1 MSFSRISNQQTS
13 QATSSTL
20 PISSTHT
27 SRATSPTLQNFE
39 ELPLISR
46 PPTPTF
52 ATRSYTSSLQNQ
64 PEPLY
69 VHKVL
74 VAVADK
80 GCQTPDSKSHT
91 IIDSLEPVPTILEN
105 HSQSLE
111 FLYSRLTEINNTLI
125 SKDRQVKSK
134 VVFEDQAR
142 RQTEAEAGK
151 NKAQVVQ
158 ILRNSE
164 NIKIKNEQL
173 NCMQISTIVIAV
185 IILLYKIIEE
195 VIENFT

>member
-74 VAVADK
+74 VADK
-80 GCQTPDSKSHT
+80 SCQTPNSKSHT
-91 IIDSLEPVPTILEN
+91 IIDSLEPVPSILEN
-105 HSQSLE
+105 NSQRLE
-111 FLYSRLTEINNTLI
+111 FLYSKLTEINNTLI

-142 RQTEAEAGK
+142 RQAEAEAGK

-164 NIKIKNEQL
+164 NIKVENEKL
-173 NCMQISTIVIAV
+173 NCMQISTIIIAV

>member
-13 QATSSTL
+13 QATSPTL

-27 SRATSPTLQNFE
+27 SRATSPTFE
-39 ELPLISR
+39 ELPLIPR
-46 PPTPTF
+46 PTTPTF

-91 IIDSLEPVPTILEN
+91 IIDSLEPVPSILEN
-105 HSQSLE
+105 NSQRLE
-111 FLYSRLTEINNTLI
+111 FLYSMLTEIKKKLI

-134 VVFEDQAR
+134 VVFEEQAR
-142 RQTEAEAGK
+142 RQAEAG
-151 NKAQVVQ
+151 AT
-158 ILRNSE
+158 L
-164 NIKIKNEQL
+164 
-173 NCMQISTIVIAV
+173 TI
-185 IILLYKIIEE
+185 
-195 VIENFT
+195 

>member
-27 SRATSPTLQNFE
+27 SRATSPIFE
-39 ELPLISR
+39 ELPLIPR
-46 PPTPTF
+46 PTTPTF

-105 HSQSLE
+105 HSQRLE
-111 FLYSRLTEINNTLI
+111 FLYSMLTEIKNKLI

-134 VVFEDQAR
+134 VVFEDQVR
-142 RQTEAEAGK
+142 RQAKAEAGE

-164 NIKIKNEQL
+164 NIKVENEKL

>member
-27 SRATSPTLQNFE
+27 SRATSPIFE
-39 ELPLISR
+39 ELPLIPR
-46 PPTPTF
+46 PTTPTF

-91 IIDSLEPVPTILEN
+91 IIDSLEPVPSILEN
-105 HSQSLE
+105 NSQRLE
-111 FLYSRLTEINNTLI
+111 FLYSMLTEIKNKLI
-125 SKDRQVKSK
+125 SKDCQVKSK

-142 RQTEAEAGK
+142 RQAKAEAGE

-173 NCMQISTIVIAV
+173 NCMQISTIIIAV

>member
-46 PPTPTF
+46 PPTPNF

-74 VAVADK
+74 LADK
-80 GCQTPDSKSHT
+80 GCQTTVKYHQVIDNLEDVPLILDSNTTLLKEIKHK
-91 IIDSLEPVPTILEN
+91 
-105 HSQSLE
+105 
-111 FLYSRLTEINNTLI
+111 LTG
-125 SKDRQVKSK
+125 K

-142 RQTEAEAGK
+142 RQAEAEAGK

-164 NIKIKNEQL
+164 NIKIENEKL

>member
-1 MSFSRISNQQTS
+1 M
-13 QATSSTL
+13 
-20 PISSTHT
+20 
-27 SRATSPTLQNFE
+27 
-39 ELPLISR
+39 
-46 PPTPTF
+46 
-52 ATRSYTSSLQNQ
+52 
-64 PEPLY
+64 
-69 VHKVL
+69 
-74 VAVADK
+74 
-80 GCQTPDSKSHT
+80 
-91 IIDSLEPVPTILEN
+91 
-105 HSQSLE
+105 
-111 FLYSRLTEINNTLI
+111 I

-164 NIKIKNEQL
+164 NIKVENEKL
-173 NCMQISTIVIAV
+173 NCMQISTIIIAV

>member
-13 QATSSTL
+13 QATSTTL

-27 SRATSPTLQNFE
+27 SRATSPTFE
-39 ELPLISR
+39 ELPLIPR
-46 PPTPTF
+46 PTTPSF

-74 VAVADK
+74 LADK
-80 GCQTPDSKSHT
+80 GCQTTVKYHQVIDNLEDVPLILDSNTTLLKEIKHK
-91 IIDSLEPVPTILEN
+91 
-105 HSQSLE
+105 
-111 FLYSRLTEINNTLI
+111 LTG
-125 SKDRQVKSK
+125 K

-142 RQTEAEAGK
+142 RKAEAEAGK

-164 NIKIKNEQL
+164 NIKIENEKL

>member
-13 QATSSTL
+13 QATSTTL

-27 SRATSPTLQNFE
+27 SRATSPTFE
-39 ELPLISR
+39 ELPLIPR
-46 PPTPTF
+46 PTTPTF

-91 IIDSLEPVPTILEN
+91 IIDSLEPVPSILEN
-105 HSQSLE
+105 NSQRLE
-111 FLYSRLTEINNTLI
+111 FLYSMLTEIKNKLI

-142 RQTEAEAGK
+142 RQAKAEAGE

-164 NIKIKNEQL
+164 NIKVENEKL
-173 NCMQISTIVIAV
+173 NCMQISTIIIAV

>member
-27 SRATSPTLQNFE
+27 SRATSPIFE
-39 ELPLISR
+39 ELPLIPR
-46 PPTPTF
+46 PTTPTF

-91 IIDSLEPVPTILEN
+91 IIDSLEPVPSILEN
-105 HSQSLE
+105 NSQRLE
-111 FLYSRLTEINNTLI
+111 FLYSMLTEIKNKLI

-134 VVFEDQAR
+134 VVFEDQVR
-142 RQTEAEAGK
+142 RQAKAEAGE

-164 NIKIKNEQL
+164 NIKVENEKL
-173 NCMQISTIVIAV
+173 NCMQISTIIIAV

>member
-13 QATSSTL
+13 QATSTTL

-27 SRATSPTLQNFE
+27 SRATSPAFE
-39 ELPLISR
+39 ELPLIPR
-46 PPTPTF
+46 PTTPIF

-69 VHKVL
+69 IHKVV

-80 GCQTPDSKSHT
+80 GCQTPDSKFHT
-91 IIDSLEPVPTILEN
+91 IIDSLEPVPSILEN
-105 HSQSLE
+105 HSQHLE
-111 FLYSRLTEINNTLI
+111 FLYSMLTEIKNKLN
-125 SKDRQVKSK
+125 SKNLQVRS
-134 VVFEDQAR
+134 VVFEEEAQTR
-142 RQTEAEAGK
+142 RKAEVEAKE
-151 NKAQVVQ
+151 NRNQVTQ

-164 NIKIKNEQL
+164 YIKIKNEKL
-173 NCMQISTIVIAV
+173 NCMQTSTIVIAV

>member
-13 QATSSTL
+13 QATSPTL

-27 SRATSPTLQNFE
+27 SRATSPAFE
-39 ELPLISR
+39 ELPLIPR
-46 PPTPTF
+46 PTTPTF

-105 HSQSLE
+105 NSQRLE
-111 FLYSRLTEINNTLI
+111 FLYSMLTEIKNKLI

-134 VVFEDQAR
+134 VVFEEQAR
-142 RQTEAEAGK
+142 RQAEAGENK
-151 NKAQVVQ
+151 NQVIQ

-164 NIKIKNEQL
+164 NIKIKNEKL

>member
-52 ATRSYTSSLQNQ
+52 ATRSYTSSLQNH

-91 IIDSLEPVPTILEN
+91 IIDSLEPVPSILEN
-105 HSQSLE
+105 NSQRLE
-111 FLYSRLTEINNTLI
+111 FLYSMLTEIKNKLI

-134 VVFEDQAR
+134 VVFEEQAR
-142 RQTEAEAGK
+142 RQAEAGENK
-151 NKAQVVQ
+151 NQVIQ

-164 NIKIKNEQL
+164 NIKIKNEKL
-173 NCMQISTIVIAV
+173 NCMQTSTIVIAV

>member
-46 PPTPTF
+46 PPTPNF

-91 IIDSLEPVPTILEN
+91 IIDSLEPVPTILEDN
-105 HSQSLE
+105 SQRLE
-111 FLYSRLTEINNTLI
+111 FLYSMLTEIKNKLI

-134 VVFEDQAR
+134 VVFEEQAR
-142 RQTEAEAGK
+142 RQAGENK
-151 NKAQVVQ
+151 NQVIQ

-164 NIKIKNEQL
+164 NIKIENEKL

>member
-27 SRATSPTLQNFE
+27 SRATSPIFE
-39 ELPLISR
+39 ELPLIPR
-46 PPTPTF
+46 PTTPTF

-91 IIDSLEPVPTILEN
+91 IIDSLEPVPSILEN
-105 HSQSLE
+105 NSQRLE
-111 FLYSRLTEINNTLI
+111 FLYSMLTEIKNKLI

-134 VVFEDQAR
+134 VVFEDQVR
-142 RQTEAEAGK
+142 RQAKAEAGE

-164 NIKIKNEQL
+164 NIKVENEKL

>member
-13 QATSSTL
+13 QATSPTL

-27 SRATSPTLQNFE
+27 SRATSPAFE
-39 ELPLISR
+39 ELPLIPR
-46 PPTPTF
+46 PTTPTF

-105 HSQSLE
+105 NSQRLE
-111 FLYSRLTEINNTLI
+111 FLYSMLTEIKNKLI

-134 VVFEDQAR
+134 VVFEEQAR
-142 RQTEAEAGK
+142 RQAEAGENK
-151 NKAQVVQ
+151 NQVIQ

-164 NIKIKNEQL
+164 NIKIENEKL

>member
-27 SRATSPTLQNFE
+27 SRATSPTFE

-46 PPTPTF
+46 PTTPTF

-91 IIDSLEPVPTILEN
+91 IIDSLEHVPSILEN
-105 HSQSLE
+105 NSQRLE
-111 FLYSRLTEINNTLI
+111 FLYSMLTEIKNKLI

-134 VVFEDQAR
+134 VVFEEQAR
-142 RQTEAEAGK
+142 RQAEAGENK
-151 NKAQVVQ
+151 NQVIQ

-164 NIKIKNEQL
+164 KL
-173 NCMQISTIVIAV
+173 NCMQTSTIVIAV

-195 VIENFT
+195 VIENLT

>member
-13 QATSSTL
+13 QATSPTL

-27 SRATSPTLQNFE
+27 SRATSPAFE
-39 ELPLISR
+39 ELPLIPR
-46 PPTPTF
+46 PTTPIF

-105 HSQSLE
+105 HSQHLE
-111 FLYSRLTEINNTLI
+111 FIYSMLTEIKDKLI

-142 RQTEAEAGK
+142 RQAVE

-164 NIKIKNEQL
+164 NIKVENEKL
-173 NCMQISTIVIAV
+173 NCMQISTIIIAV